1 MNVILCHRS
10 EEEDV
15 CHWQTACNI
24 CVQYRMHVS
33 IANRPKGPQKTVFLI
48 MMRTAIYLP
57 CFSPHRVCI
66 SIDQCLTLRSVCRC
80 IPVCTTVI
88 LIGAVYVCVCVCACV
103 CSGLVCFHVDFET
116 FFFVYI
122 FPYLLCTCVCLFCPE
137 QYGGIL
143 YGLDLEAVEQ

>member
-1 MNVILCHRS
+1 MSLTNCLQYLCTVQDACVHCQPTKGS
-10 EEEDV
+10 TENCVPDHDED
-15 CHWQTACNI
+15 
-24 CVQYRMHVS
+24 R
-33 IANRPKGPQKTVFLI
+33 
-48 MMRTAIYLP
+48 AIYLP
-57 CFSPHRVCI
+57 CFSPHRVCM
-66 SIDQCLTLRSVCRC
+66 SIDQCLTLHSVCRC

-88 LIGAVYVCVCVCACV
+88 LIGAVCVCVCVCACV